1 MHRNA
6 KGEQVIPWM
15 TDKIRRDLAAER
27 DKLKAIL
34 EQVND
39 PYLVNS
45 YFSLLILF
53 SQALSETLGLCIVLE
68 GHRR

>member
-45 YFSLLILF
+45 YFSLLISF
-53 SQALSETLGLCIVLE
+53 SQALSETLGLCTVLE
-68 GHRR
+68 GHCR

>member
-1 MHRNA
+1 MRRNT

-39 PYLVNS
+39 SNLV
-45 YFSLLILF
+45 ILF
-53 SQALSETLGLCIVLE
+53 CSCPLFPLQF
-68 GHRR
+68 